1 MSTIPNKPLQVG
13 ITGGIGAGKSVVAKF
28 FTVLGIPVYNA
39 DERGKWILAN
49 DPVVI
54 NYIKQEFGEAALK
67 EGRPDT
73 RFLGAQVFNSADKL
87 QKLNSVIHP
96 RVADDYEQWL
106 KKYSTYP
113 YTIKEAAIMYESGS
127 DKAVDKMIVVYAPLA
142 LRMRR
147 VLQRDAHRTE
157 KDVQNIIGKQ
167 LPDEEKIKRADYV
180 IYNDEQTLVIP
191 QLLELHKVF
200 LNDSK

>member
-1 MSTIPNKPLQVG
+1 MQNKPLQVG
-13 ITGGIGAGKSVVAKF
+13 ITGGIGAGKSLVAKVF
-28 FTVLGIPVYNA
+28 SVLGVPVYNA

-49 DPVVI
+49 DPVVV
-54 NYIKQEFGEAALK
+54 NYIKEEFGNVSFK
-67 EGRPDT
+67 GGKPDT
-73 RFLGAQVFNSADKL
+73 RFLATQVFSNAEKL
-87 QKLNSVIHP
+87 KKLNSVIHP
-96 RVADDYEQWL
+96 RVAADYEQWL
-106 KKYSTYP
+106 KKNSASP

-147 VLQRDAHRTE
+147 VLNRDSHRTE
-157 KDVQNIIGKQ
+157 TDVNNIVSKQ

-180 IYNDEQTLVIP
+180 IYNDEQSLIIP

-200 LNDSK
+200 SSTRSI

>member
-1 MSTIPNKPLQVG
+1 MQNKPLQVG
-13 ITGGIGAGKSVVAKF
+13 ITGGIGAGKSLVAKVF
-28 FTVLGIPVYNA
+28 SVLGVPVYNA

-49 DPVVI
+49 DPVVV
-54 NYIKQEFGEAALK
+54 NYIKEEFGNVSFK
-67 EGRPDT
+67 EGKPDT
-73 RFLGAQVFNSADKL
+73 RFLATQVFSNVEKL
-87 QKLNSVIHP
+87 RKLNSVIHP
-96 RVADDYEQWL
+96 RVAADYEQWL
-106 KKYSTYP
+106 KKNSASP

-147 VLQRDAHRTE
+147 VLNRDSHRTE
-157 KDVQNIIGKQ
+157 TDVNNIVSKQ

-180 IYNDEQTLVIP
+180 IYNDEQSLIIP

-200 LNDSK
+200 SSTRSI